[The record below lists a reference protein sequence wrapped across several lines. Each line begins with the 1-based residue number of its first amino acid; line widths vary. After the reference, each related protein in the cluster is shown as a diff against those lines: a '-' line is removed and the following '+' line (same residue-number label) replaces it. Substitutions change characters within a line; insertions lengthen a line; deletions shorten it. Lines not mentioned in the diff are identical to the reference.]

1 MPDKKEWKEGLSTM
15 LEELGGEEME
25 SFKFFLLSE
34 EKHPSRQQLENLRTR
49 VELADKLISFY
60 GFENSVNIVARIMKK
75 IPRNDGPVQNI
86 LRKYIG
92 SAKRKIPAKQELT
105 SVAKKRKISPP
116 TEIKSKPRSA
126 SKAQTSKLVKSEPRS
141 AVKTGTTKSIKSKPR
156 SASKAETSKLVKSE
170 PRSAVKAGTS
180 KSDHRPPPITLA
192 DFKKLNRDDYV
203 KNQSLEVKVIK
214 AFGKFNYK
222 SQKTTRTVF
231 YAILADS
238 SDFVVVKVFDL
249 GKKKDFRQGASIAF
263 SNFKCRNGILE
274 VTEYT
279 TLWQLAKNSVQ
290 VQKPMR
296 EKATKGVPVK
306 EIKKLP
312 LETIIS
318 GLYTVKTWTKTSSGL
333 FLTIT
338 DESDEIGVAI
348 FHQPNGVKPK
358 KNEEMAFL
366 CFQVNSYNNRLQL
379 KSTPASFVQK

>member
-116 TEIKSKPRSA
+116 TEIKPKPHSA
-126 SKAQTSKLVKSEPRS
+126 SKAQTSKLVKSEPLS
-141 AVKTGTTKSIKSKPR
+141 AG
-156 SASKAETSKLVKSE
+156 
-170 PRSAVKAGTS
+170 KAGTS
-180 KSDHRPPPITLA
+180 KSDHWPPPISLA

-222 SQKTTRTVF
+222 SQKITRTVF

-238 SDFVVVKVFDL
+238 SDFVAAKVFDL
-249 GKKKDFRQGASIAF
+249 EKKKDFRQGASIAF

-279 TLWQLAKNSVQ
+279 TLWQLAKNNVQ

-318 GLYTVKTWTKTSSGL
+318 GLYTVKTWTEASSGL

-338 DESDEIGVAI
+338 DESDEMGVAI
-348 FHQPNGVKPK
+348 FHQPNGVKPQE
-358 KNEEMAFL
+358 NEEMAFL
-366 CFQVNSYNNRLQL
+366 CFQVNSYYNRLQL
-379 KSTPASFVQK
+379 KSTPASFVQKF